1 MVTGTF
7 QIGLEMVKGSP
18 VGPGLKGLEPPV
30 ELFDLLLEAVGVT
43 DDDRET
49 ERHRDRQ
56 TRQICTGKDL

>member
-7 QIGLEMVKGSP
+7 QVGLGMVKGSP
-18 VGPGLKGLEPPV
+18 VGPGLKGFEPPV

-43 DDDRET
+43 DNDRET
-49 ERHRDRQ
+49 ERHRHRQ